1 MATHNVAWLQCAP
14 RRHFFVKS
22 LLHLCKFLVN
32 PKFDQ
37 ETNYIF
43 RKPMDSCFQ
52 PCIVCAEILWTFHTW
67 IEYMHTLKNAIQTS
81 GGKKLP
87 KPSLPLRGCGPH
99 LIHPSVERPMHSP
112 PQTASRSNQQ
122 FASFAKYTLGF
133 EEIGPMYKSG
143 LGDRSVFMSLVHTSR
158 IVGPR
163 QMNTGYENF
172 SDYWKHFY
180 LRVSFIWFSCIV
192 AFSKSGSLRGVLES
206 WLACSDCLPRGL
218 YVLFMLFFAFYWSPW
233 RQIISECTLPIFTK
247 FDIVLRSLKGRCC
260 GNQRQCH

>member
-1 MATHNVAWLQCAP
+1 VDIYARTTRNPRYAKFSHRLAKITQTTQKKRATDNAMATHNVAWLQCAP

-112 PQTASRSNQQ
+112 PQTASRSNQPFCQ
-122 FASFAKYTLGF
+122 
-133 EEIGPMYKSG
+133 IHP
-143 LGDRSVFMSLVHTSR
+143 R
-158 IVGPR
+158 IWRNWTHVQVWFRR
-163 QMNTGYENF
+163 Q
-172 SDYWKHFY
+172 
-180 LRVSFIWFSCIV
+180 VSFYV
-192 AFSKSGSLRGVLES
+192 AGPHVSNSRSATDEHRL
-206 WLACSDCLPRGL
+206 W
-218 YVLFMLFFAFYWSPW
+218 
-233 RQIISECTLPIFTK
+233 K
-247 FDIVLRSLKGRCC
+247 F
-260 GNQRQCH
+260 